1 MAFFVQY
8 PLTIPRILTD
18 TGDYLMLGICKAF
31 VLVEVVEV
39 NTVEPIRDID
49 TVNDIA
55 DYLRSQDERNY
66 ILFLFGIYS
75 GLRIS
80 DILKLRV
87 RDVRGRDKVMIREKK
102 TGKERRFPINQAL
115 KKDLERY
122 IQDMKDW
129 EFLIKSREGRNQ
141 PISRQQAWK
150 ILQEAGQKFGI
161 QKIGTHSLRK
171 TFGYHLYQ
179 QTHDIVAIQKILNHA
194 TQEYT
199 LRYIGV
205 TQDTLDSAINNLRFN
220 R

>member
-1 MAFFVQY
+1 M
-8 PLTIPRILTD
+8 
-18 TGDYLMLGICKAF
+18 
-31 VLVEVVEV
+31 EVVDV

-87 RDVRGRDKVMIREKK
+87 RDVRGKDKVMIREKK

-122 IQDMKDW
+122 IQNMKDW

-141 PISRQQAWK
+141 PISRQQAWT
-150 ILQEAGQKFGI
+150 ILQNAGQKFGI

-205 TQDTLDSAINNLRFN
+205 TQDTLDSAINNLSFN